1 MNPCRSVSV
10 FHGVST
16 VVAGLALLT
25 APLLADQGGRPAPV
39 AKTPPKT
46 IEKTAVVTPAP
57 KAPAKE
63 PVAVAPAHRSPVKPA
78 PTELP
83 PLSAPVA
90 PAAKVQPE
98 YADAFPSPA
107 RPPAPDLALRVEDE
121 KKADAF
127 AAFAQGFVAEEN
139 SDQEKMLESY
149 RKALE
154 LDPGNPELAVKVAY
168 ELARRNDPSA
178 AIQVLKDAIKAA
190 PKEPLPCVYLSQL
203 YAKNLNKPDLAMKY
217 AEQALALAPDNFGA
231 LQAVYELYAA
241 NGQEKKAD
249 QLLERAAKSAGTV
262 PKYWL
267 QLGELQQHLWL
278 KEDGSAEPAQLE
290 KMNATFRKAA
300 EVGKGDAQI
309 LTKVA
314 DYFVLSKQVKEA
326 IPYYLAILALKPDDN
341 DAPLNNVRDKLARSF
356 LVTDQRDE
364 AIRQLEDIVKA
375 TPLRFETYELLGEL
389 YLQKVETGGSG
400 KEPDPNLDKAL
411 ANFEN
416 GLRLDGAD
424 PASHERLALLLIRA
438 KPPRYDRAIDILQA
452 ARKKFTDRPA
462 LSYLLGIALSQVKR
476 HNEALAAFSDAQALA
491 ETNREELLNAEFYF
505 SYGAAAEQAGLFDK
519 AAELLKRSIELDAN
533 NAQSYNYLGY
543 MWADRNEH
551 LDEAGEFI
559 KKAIALEPDKGE
571 YLDSLGWFYF
581 RKGDFDRALKELL
594 HAQENVLLEE
604 QKDDATVLDH
614 IGEAYLKLG
623 KTAEALS
630 AWQKSL
636 AIEDNKKVADKIEA
650 AKQKLTKGNDTP
662 PPAPVVEAAPV
673 PAATEQ

>member
-10 FHGVST
+10 TQGVST
-16 VVAGLALLT
+16 IAVGLALLT
-25 APLLADQGGRPAPV
+25 APLLADQGGKPSPV
-39 AKTPPKT
+39 AKTPAKL
-46 IEKTAVVTPAP
+46 IEKIAPATPVP

-63 PVAVAPAHRSPVKPA
+63 PAAPAHRAPAKPA
-78 PTELP
+78 ATELP

-90 PAAKVQPE
+90 PAAKGPPE
-98 YADAFPSPA
+98 FADALPSPN
-107 RPPAPDLALRVEDE
+107 RPTAPDLALNAEGE

-149 RKALE
+149 RKALT

-203 YAKNLNKPDLAMKY
+203 YAKNLNKPELAIKY

-231 LQAVYELYAA
+231 LQAVYELYSA

-249 QLLERAAKSAGTV
+249 QLLERAAKSAGAV

-278 KEDGSAEPAQLE
+278 KEDGAAEPAQLE

-326 IPYYLAILALKPDDN
+326 IPFYLAILALKPDDN
-341 DAPLNNVRDKLARSF
+341 DTPLNNVRDKLARSF

-364 AIRQLEDIVKA
+364 AIRQLEDIVKE

-438 KPPRYDRAIDILQA
+438 KPPRYDRAVDILQA

-462 LSYLLGIALSQVKR
+462 LSYLLGIALSQAKR

-551 LDEAGEFI
+551 LDEAGELI

-636 AIEDNKKVADKIEA
+636 AIEENKKVAEKIEA

-662 PPAPVVEAAPV
+662 PPAPVVESAPV

>member
-1 MNPCRSVSV
+1 MNPCRSIRVAQ
-10 FHGVST
+10 GVST
-16 VVAGLALLT
+16 IVVGLTLLS
-25 APLLADQGGRPAPV
+25 APLLADQGGRPTPA
-39 AKTPPKT
+39 AKTV
-46 IEKTAVVTPAP
+46 EKTAPTAPAP

-63 PVAVAPAHRSPVKPA
+63 PVAVAPAHRPTAKPA
-78 PTELP
+78 PTVLP
-83 PLSAPVA
+83 PLAAPVG
-90 PAAKVQPE
+90 KSQPE
-98 YADAFPSPA
+98 FADAFPSPA

-231 LQAVYELYAA
+231 LQAVYELYSA

-249 QLLERAAKSAGTV
+249 QLLERAAKSAGAV

-278 KEDGSAEPAQLE
+278 KEDGAAEPAQLE

-326 IPYYLAILALKPDDN
+326 IPFYLAILALKPDDN
-341 DAPLNNVRDKLARSF
+341 DTPLNNVRDKLARSF

-364 AIRQLEDIVKA
+364 AIRQLEDIVKE

-462 LSYLLGIALSQVKR
+462 LSYLLGIALSQAKR

-551 LDEAGEFI
+551 LDEAGELI

-636 AIEDNKKVADKIEA
+636 AIEENKKVAEKIEA

-662 PPAPVVEAAPV
+662 PPAPVVESAPV
-673 PAATEQ
+673 PAAREQ